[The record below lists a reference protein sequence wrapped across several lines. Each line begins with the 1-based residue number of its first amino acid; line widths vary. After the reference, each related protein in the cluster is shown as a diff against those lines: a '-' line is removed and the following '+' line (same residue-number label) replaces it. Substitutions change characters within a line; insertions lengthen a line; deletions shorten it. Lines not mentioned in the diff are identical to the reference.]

1 MLRHI
6 QIGLLDLLTE
16 EPVWRWERRSLTF
29 ESGMV
34 LMTRVW
40 RARFRLVKKL
50 QCGRVYV
57 KFEEQH
63 VRTAMVCAV

>member
-50 QCGRVYV
+50 QCVGEY
-57 KFEEQH
+57 
-63 VRTAMVCAV
+63 M